1 VLSGSTC
8 TRRRRNPN
16 GDRLKPGPSISESL
30 RKRWLSIVAAAFIIV
45 AAGTMYLVFFASNT
59 TAIASDRTI
68 IIPRG
73 ASFKTVLDSLE
84 SSGVVRSRWT
94 LSLAGRVLGLT
105 KTMKVGKYLFPRG
118 LSNVAILNDLAD
130 GKYRI
135 LISLPIP
142 EGWRMERIALQCGKI
157 LGIDSQRFIS
167 LCDNSSFRK
176 ELGIDAPSMEGYLLP
191 DTYKFLWQVS
201 EEEIIERMVG
211 EFRKFY
217 SDTLKRRQDEMGISM
232 KEVLTLASIVEG
244 EAVFDRE
251 RPTIA
256 GVYLNRLKK
265 RMRLEADP
273 TVQYALPVGK
283 RRLTY
288 ADLRIDSPYNTYLYY
303 GLPPGPINNPGR
315 KSIMAALYPEKHS
328 FLYFVADGTGGHVFS
343 RSYTDHQKA
352 VNSYRRMK
360 REAAKAEGS

>member
-1 VLSGSTC
+1 MQAVAIVLLALAS
-8 TRRRRNPN
+8 
-16 GDRLKPGPSISESL
+16 
-30 RKRWLSIVAAAFIIV
+30 
-45 AAGTMYLVFFASNT
+45 GTMYAIFFASNT
-59 TAIASDRTI
+59 SVLASERTV

-73 ASFKTVLDSLE
+73 ASFRTVLDSLE
-84 SSGVVRSRWT
+84 SSGVLRVRWT

-118 LSNVAILNDLAD
+118 LSNIAILNDLAE
-130 GKYRI
+130 GKSRI
-135 LISLPIP
+135 LINIPIP

-157 LGIDSQRFIS
+157 LGVDSQRFIS

-176 ELGIDAPSMEGYLLP
+176 ELGIDAPSIEGYLLP

-217 SDTLKRRQDEMGISM
+217 ADSLKRRQDDLGFSM
-232 KEVLTLASIVEG
+232 KEVLALASIVEG
-244 EAVFDRE
+244 EAILDRE
-251 RPTIA
+251 RPVIA

-273 TVQYALPVGK
+273 TVQYALPEWK

-288 ADLRIDSPYNTYLYY
+288 SDLRIDSPYNTYLYY

-315 KSIMAALYPEKHS
+315 KSILAALYPEKHS

-343 RSYTDHQKA
+343 RNYAEHQKA

-360 REAAKAEGS
+360 REAAKAAGS